1 MKKRFWLLALC
12 LVSLLLVLTG
22 CGSEKKPT
30 EDGKQVLNIFSW
42 ADNFDP
48 EMIKAFEKKYNCR
61 VNYDVFANNEEL
73 LAKIQAGG
81 AQYDLIQPSDYMVS
95 TMIKLGML
103 EKLDR
108 DALPNTRHMMDT
120 LQHPQF
126 DPKGEYSVV
135 YTWGMTGIIYNKKY
149 VKTPPTSWNDLWD
162 PAYKGRVILLND
174 SREVFGMALK
184 KNGWSNNSTDPDQLA
199 KAFQDLKELAPSVLA
214 YDTDSLKQKFI
225 AEEGWIGTMWS
236 GDASFSYRENPNLG
250 FVIPKEGTL
259 VWADTL
265 AIPKGAK
272 HKALAEKFINFLFDP
287 EVSAK
292 NYEAIGYNDPNSNA
306 RKYHSKEYLED
317 PMLNT
322 AITHLKEGEWLRDIG
337 DGITLY
343 DKYWTELK
351 TIR

>member
-22 CGSEKKPT
+22 CGSEKKPA

-95 TMIKLGML
+95 TMIKLSML
-103 EKLDR
+103 EKLDK

-126 DPKGEYSVV
+126 DPRGEYSVV

-149 VKTPPTSWNDLWD
+149 VKTPPTCQ
-162 PAYKGRVILLND
+162 GRV
-174 SREVFGMALK
+174 
-184 KNGWSNNSTDPDQLA
+184 Q
-199 KAFQDLKELAPSVLA
+199 
-214 YDTDSLKQKFI
+214 
-225 AEEGWIGTMWS
+225 
-236 GDASFSYRENPNLG
+236 
-250 FVIPKEGTL
+250 
-259 VWADTL
+259 
-265 AIPKGAK
+265 
-272 HKALAEKFINFLFDP
+272 FDP
-287 EVSAK
+287 F
-292 NYEAIGYNDPNSNA
+292 G
-306 RKYHSKEYLED
+306 R
-317 PMLNT
+317 
-322 AITHLKEGEWLRDIG
+322 LKV
-337 DGITLY
+337 TQ
-343 DKYWTELK
+343 
-351 TIR
+351 

>member
-22 CGSEKKPT
+22 CGSKKKPA

-103 EKLDR
+103 EKLDK

-126 DPKGEYSVV
+126 DPRGEYSVV
-135 YTWGMTGIIYNKKY
+135 YTWSMTGIIYNKKY
-149 VKTPPTSWNDLWD
+149 VKTPPTCQ
-162 PAYKGRVILLND
+162 GRV
-174 SREVFGMALK
+174 
-184 KNGWSNNSTDPDQLA
+184 Q
-199 KAFQDLKELAPSVLA
+199 
-214 YDTDSLKQKFI
+214 
-225 AEEGWIGTMWS
+225 
-236 GDASFSYRENPNLG
+236 
-250 FVIPKEGTL
+250 
-259 VWADTL
+259 
-265 AIPKGAK
+265 
-272 HKALAEKFINFLFDP
+272 FDP
-287 EVSAK
+287 F
-292 NYEAIGYNDPNSNA
+292 G
-306 RKYHSKEYLED
+306 R
-317 PMLNT
+317 
-322 AITHLKEGEWLRDIG
+322 LKV
-337 DGITLY
+337 TQ
-343 DKYWTELK
+343 
-351 TIR
+351 

>member
-1 MKKRFWLLALC
+1 MKKLSWLLVLC
-12 LVSLLLVLTG
+12 LVPLVLALTG
-22 CGSEKKPT
+22 CSSEKKPAD
-30 EDGKQVLNIFSW
+30 DGKQVLNIFSW

-48 EMIKAFEKKYNCR
+48 DMIKAFEQKYNCR

-73 LAKIQAGG
+73 LAKLQAGG

-95 TMIKLGML
+95 TMIKLNML
-103 EKLDR
+103 EKLDK
-108 DALPNTRHMMDT
+108 DAIPNTRNMMDT

-126 DPKGEYSVV
+126 DPTGDYSVV
-135 YTWGMTGIIYNKKY
+135 YTWGMTGIVYNKKY
-149 VKTPPTSWNDLWD
+149 IKTPPTSWNDLWD

-184 KNGWSNNSTDPDQLA
+184 KNGWSNNSTDPAQLA
-199 KAFQDLKELAPSVLA
+199 KAFQDLKALAPDVLA

-272 HKALAEKFINFLFDP
+272 HKELAEKFINFLFDP

-306 RKYHSKEYLED
+306 RKYHSKEYLAD
-317 PMLNT
+317 PC
-322 AITHLKEGEWLRDIG
+322 
-337 DGITLY
+337 
-343 DKYWTELK
+343 
-351 TIR
+351 